1 MGGIKVDRY
10 LKQLPERFFDERGRL
25 TEEGEEWYEYD
36 NRWKQAVWSKLGGTD
51 DFVTDVQNG
60 ELYEPG
66 IQTSNAD
73 ELIEELEVSAE
84 MQIVL
89 DLSERVE
96 ELENADNSALI
107 AGGLEVITI
116 ATGDTAFT
124 TTGNQ
129 LIICNNTAALT
140 ITLNLAPDDGEM
152 ITVIRRDASISL
164 VGDVNGSTPT
174 AIPSKNDVLDV
185 YYTLAAGEW
194 SA

>member
-1 MGGIKVDRY
+1 MGIKVDRY
-10 LKQLPERFFDERGRL
+10 LKQLPDRFFDDRGQL
-25 TEEGEEWYEYD
+25 TEEGEEWFEYD
-36 NRWKQAVWSKLGGTD
+36 NRWKQSVWSKLGGTD
-51 DFVTDVQNG
+51 DFIVELQTG

-73 ELIEELEVSAE
+73 ELIDELEVSAE

-89 DLSERVE
+89 DLVDRVE
-96 ELENADNSALI
+96 ELENTDNSALI

-140 ITLNLAPDDGEM
+140 ITLNLTPDDGELV
-152 ITVIRRDASISL
+152 TVIRRDAAISI
-164 VGDVNGSTPT
+164 VGTLNGSTPT
-174 AIPSKNDVLDV
+174 AIPSKNDILDI
-185 YYTLAAGEW
+185 YNTIAAGEW

>member
-1 MGGIKVDRY
+1 MGIKVDRY
-10 LKQLPERFFDERGRL
+10 LKQLPDRFFDDRGQL
-25 TEEGEEWYEYD
+25 TEEGEEWFEYD
-36 NRWKQAVWSKLGGTD
+36 NRWKQSVWSKLGGTD
-51 DFVTDVQNG
+51 DFIVELQTG
-60 ELYEPG
+60 ELYELG

-73 ELIEELEVSAE
+73 ELIDELEVSAE

-89 DLSERVE
+89 DLVDRVE
-96 ELENADNSALI
+96 ELENTDNSALI

-140 ITLNLAPDDGEM
+140 ITLNLTPDDGELV
-152 ITVIRRDASISL
+152 TVIRRDAAISI
-164 VGDVNGSTPT
+164 VGTLNGSTPT
-174 AIPSKNDVLDV
+174 AIPSKNDILDI
-185 YYTLAAGEW
+185 YNTIAAGEW